1 MFVCDYMCVG
11 DRDYLQTGK
20 GVGGRKGLCLAWC
33 NAMCQTQWSA
43 IICGRSLST
52 EGYPAYIDTLHTQTC
67 CDPLR
72 QGPDC
77 LWLNLS
83 NWMCQT
89 RFHKSLPTAELCI
102 WFMLGCYRLQSN
114 IMPICSLLFHENDDK
129 LGIIKF
135 KGKPVIV
142 AQCVPVT
149 DLW

>member
-1 MFVCDYMCVG
+1 MSWEECEMICGVCVNMRVWETEITVE
-11 DRDYLQTGK
+11 Q
-20 GVGGRKGLCLAWC
+20 GRERGLRLAWC

-77 LWLNLS
+77 LWLSLS

-89 RFHKSLPTAELCI
+89 RFQKSSPIAELSI
-102 WFMLGCYRLQSN
+102 WFIMGCYRVQSDT
-114 IMPICSLLFHENDDK
+114 MCFSAPMFPFH
-129 LGIIKF
+129 
-135 KGKPVIV
+135 
-142 AQCVPVT
+142 
-149 DLW
+149 